1 MRPQLR
7 AEYDEKYSLKETVR
21 EIGAGA
27 DVKGSAASIRST
39 QTPPLF
45 QSNETC
51 LVPLKDHP
59 MTNEPT
65 PDPSPEQPL
74 QQIQHSSATARIP
87 DEVGRGVFA
96 TAVIVLHGAN
106 EYTIDFVQSLA
117 RPNRVAARVILPPAV
132 ASQFVFA
139 LEQALEKYT
148 ASYGQ
153 PPREPRPPQPTA
165 QLQPAPEQAAAAGGG
180 GEAGSPA
187 GGQPAQSGGQQP
199 PRPVP
204 QPAPIADIYDNLKL
218 PDEMLGGVYAN
229 MASISHTASE
239 FCFDFIAQFFPRS
252 AVTARVYMA
261 APRVPEL
268 LGSLKR
274 SIGS

>member
-1 MRPQLR
+1 MT
-7 AEYDEKYSLKETVR
+7 DE
-21 EIGAGA
+21 
-27 DVKGSAASIRST
+27 
-39 QTPPLF
+39 P
-45 QSNETC
+45 N
-51 LVPLKDHP
+51 
-59 MTNEPT
+59 
-65 PDPSPEQPL
+65 PEQPL

-132 ASQFVFA
+132 ASQFVIA
-139 LEQALEKYT
+139 LEQAIEKYT

-153 PPREPRPPQPTA
+153 PPREPRPPQAPVA
-165 QLQPAPEQAAAAGGG
+165 PPPQPAEAADGGGQAGGSQASGGQAGGG
-180 GEAGSPA
+180 QAA
-187 GGQPAQSGGQQP
+187 GGQPA
-199 PRPVP
+199 PRPAP
-204 QPAPIADIYDNLKL
+204 QPAPIADIYENLKL
-218 PDEMLGGVYAN
+218 PDDMLGGVYAN

>member
-1 MRPQLR
+1 MT
-7 AEYDEKYSLKETVR
+7 DE
-21 EIGAGA
+21 
-27 DVKGSAASIRST
+27 
-39 QTPPLF
+39 P
-45 QSNETC
+45 N
-51 LVPLKDHP
+51 
-59 MTNEPT
+59 
-65 PDPSPEQPL
+65 PEQPL

-96 TAVIVLHGAN
+96 TAVM
-106 EYTIDFVQSLA
+106 QSLA

-132 ASQFVFA
+132 ASQFVIA
-139 LEQALEKYT
+139 LEQAIEKYT

-153 PPREPRPPQPTA
+153 PPREPRPPATQP
-165 QLQPAPEQAAAAGGG
+165 QPAPAAAAAGGKSG
-180 GEAGSPA
+180 EGEAAGDQAA
-187 GGQPAQSGGQQP
+187 GGQPA
-199 PRPVP
+199 PRPAAP
-204 QPAPIADIYDNLKL
+204 QPAPIADIYENLKL
-218 PDEMLGGVYAN
+218 PDDMLGGVYAN

>member
-1 MRPQLR
+1 
-7 AEYDEKYSLKETVR
+7 
-21 EIGAGA
+21 
-27 DVKGSAASIRST
+27 
-39 QTPPLF
+39 
-45 QSNETC
+45 
-51 LVPLKDHP
+51 
-59 MTNEPT
+59 MTDDAT
-65 PDPSPEQPL
+65 PDPTPEQPL

-87 DEVGRGVFA
+87 DQIGRGVFA

-132 ASQFVFA
+132 ASQFVIA

-148 ASYGQ
+148 ASFGQ
-153 PPREPRPPQPTA
+153 PPVEPKAPQPA
-165 QLQPAPEQAAAAGGG
+165 AQPAQVPEAAKAAAAGSGEQASGGPSGG
-180 GEAGSPA
+180 G
-187 GGQPAQSGGQQP
+187 QSGSGSAASGEPVPRPAAPQQP
-199 PRPVP
+199 
-204 QPAPIADIYDNLKL
+204 PIADIYDNLKL

-274 SIGS
+274 SIGA

>member
-1 MRPQLR
+1 
-7 AEYDEKYSLKETVR
+7 
-21 EIGAGA
+21 
-27 DVKGSAASIRST
+27 
-39 QTPPLF
+39 
-45 QSNETC
+45 
-51 LVPLKDHP
+51 
-59 MTNEPT
+59 MTDEPT
-65 PDPSPEQPL
+65 PEQPL

-87 DEVGRGVFA
+87 DEIGRGVFA

-132 ASQFVFA
+132 ASQFVIA
-139 LEQALEKYT
+139 LEQAIEKYA

-153 PPREPRPPQPTA
+153 PPREPRPPQPVA
-165 QLQPAPEQAAAAGGG
+165 QPQPAAEQAAAAGGQP
-180 GEAGSPA
+180 GEAG
-187 GGQPAQSGGQQP
+187 GGQSAAGQPTARPAAPQP
-199 PRPVP
+199 P
-204 QPAPIADIYDNLKL
+204 PIADIYENLKL
-218 PDEMLGGVYAN
+218 PDDMLGGVYAN

>member
-1 MRPQLR
+1 MT
-7 AEYDEKYSLKETVR
+7 DE
-21 EIGAGA
+21 
-27 DVKGSAASIRST
+27 
-39 QTPPLF
+39 P
-45 QSNETC
+45 N
-51 LVPLKDHP
+51 
-59 MTNEPT
+59 
-65 PDPSPEQPL
+65 PEQPL

-132 ASQFVFA
+132 ASQFVIA
-139 LEQALEKYT
+139 LEQAIEKYT

-153 PPREPRPPQPTA
+153 PPREPRPPQAPVA
-165 QLQPAPEQAAAAGGG
+165 PPPQPAEAADGGGQAGGSQASG
-180 GEAGSPA
+180 GQADGGQAA
-187 GGQPAQSGGQQP
+187 GGQPA
-199 PRPVP
+199 PRPAAP
-204 QPAPIADIYDNLKL
+204 QPAPIADIYENLKL
-218 PDEMLGGVYAN
+218 PDDMLGGVYAN

>member
-1 MRPQLR
+1 
-7 AEYDEKYSLKETVR
+7 
-21 EIGAGA
+21 
-27 DVKGSAASIRST
+27 
-39 QTPPLF
+39 
-45 QSNETC
+45 
-51 LVPLKDHP
+51 
-59 MTNEPT
+59 MTDEPT
-65 PDPSPEQPL
+65 PDPPPEQPL

-132 ASQFVFA
+132 ASQFVIA
-139 LEQALEKYT
+139 LEQAIEKYT

-153 PPREPRPPQPTA
+153 PPHELRPPQPVA
-165 QLQPAPEQAAAAGGG
+165 QSQPAPEKAAAAGGSS
-180 GEAGSPA
+180 GEAGGQAA
-187 GGQPAQSGGQQP
+187 GGQVGQSGGQQP

>member
-1 MRPQLR
+1 MT
-7 AEYDEKYSLKETVR
+7 DE
-21 EIGAGA
+21 
-27 DVKGSAASIRST
+27 
-39 QTPPLF
+39 P
-45 QSNETC
+45 N
-51 LVPLKDHP
+51 
-59 MTNEPT
+59 
-65 PDPSPEQPL
+65 PEQPL

-132 ASQFVFA
+132 ASQFVIA
-139 LEQALEKYT
+139 LEQAIEKYT

-153 PPREPRPPQPTA
+153 PPREPRPPQAPVA
-165 QLQPAPEQAAAAGGG
+165 PPPQPAEAAAGGG
-180 GEAGSPA
+180 QAGGSQASGGQADGGQAA
-187 GGQPAQSGGQQP
+187 GGQPA
-199 PRPVP
+199 PRPAP
-204 QPAPIADIYDNLKL
+204 QPAPIADIYENLKL
-218 PDEMLGGVYAN
+218 PDDMLGGVYAN

>member
-1 MRPQLR
+1 MT
-7 AEYDEKYSLKETVR
+7 DESV
-21 EIGAGA
+21 
-27 DVKGSAASIRST
+27 
-39 QTPPLF
+39 
-45 QSNETC
+45 
-51 LVPLKDHP
+51 
-59 MTNEPT
+59 
-65 PDPSPEQPL
+65 PDPTPEQPL

-87 DEVGRGVFA
+87 DQIGRGVFA

-132 ASQFVFA
+132 ASQFVIA
-139 LEQALEKYT
+139 LEQSLEKYT
-148 ASYGQ
+148 ASFGQ
-153 PPREPRPPQPTA
+153 PPLEPRPAQPAPQPAQAAEAAPAAAAGSGEQASGGSSSSGPAASSQPQPTA
-165 QLQPAPEQAAAAGGG
+165 RPATP
-180 GEAGSPA
+180 
-187 GGQPAQSGGQQP
+187 QQP
-199 PRPVP
+199 
-204 QPAPIADIYDNLKL
+204 PIADIYDNLKL

>member
-1 MRPQLR
+1 MS
-7 AEYDEKYSLKETVR
+7 D
-21 EIGAGA
+21 
-27 DVKGSAASIRST
+27 
-39 QTPPLF
+39 
-45 QSNETC
+45 
-51 LVPLKDHP
+51 
-59 MTNEPT
+59 EPT
-65 PDPSPEQPL
+65 PEQNPDQPL

-87 DEVGRGVFA
+87 DHIGRGVFA
-96 TAVIVLHGAN
+96 TAVIVLHGSN

-132 ASQFVFA
+132 ASQFVIA
-139 LEQALEKYT
+139 LEQAIQKYAAT
-148 ASYGQ
+148 FGQ
-153 PPREPRPPQPTA
+153 PPQDPRPPQPGVQPQAKPQPTA
-165 QLQPAPEQAAAAGGG
+165 AAGATDVGGGTAAAGGKT
-180 GEAGSPA
+180 
-187 GGQPAQSGGQQP
+187 SGGKSASESSA
-199 PRPVP
+199 P
-204 QPAPIADIYDNLKL
+204 QPSPLQPTPIADIYDNLKL

-274 SIGS
+274 SISST

>member
-1 MRPQLR
+1 MT
-7 AEYDEKYSLKETVR
+7 DE
-21 EIGAGA
+21 
-27 DVKGSAASIRST
+27 
-39 QTPPLF
+39 P
-45 QSNETC
+45 N
-51 LVPLKDHP
+51 
-59 MTNEPT
+59 
-65 PDPSPEQPL
+65 PEQPL

-132 ASQFVFA
+132 ASQFVIA
-139 LEQALEKYT
+139 LEQAIEKYT

-153 PPREPRPPQPTA
+153 PPREPRPPQAPVA
-165 QLQPAPEQAAAAGGG
+165 PPPQPAEAAAGGG
-180 GEAGSPA
+180 QAGGSQASGGQAGGGQAA
-187 GGQPAQSGGQQP
+187 GGQPA
-199 PRPVP
+199 PRPAAP
-204 QPAPIADIYDNLKL
+204 QPAPIADIYENLKL
-218 PDEMLGGVYAN
+218 PDDMLGGVYAN

-261 APRVPEL
+261 APR
-268 LGSLKR
+268 
-274 SIGS
+274 

>member
-1 MRPQLR
+1 MT
-7 AEYDEKYSLKETVR
+7 DE
-21 EIGAGA
+21 
-27 DVKGSAASIRST
+27 
-39 QTPPLF
+39 P
-45 QSNETC
+45 N
-51 LVPLKDHP
+51 
-59 MTNEPT
+59 
-65 PDPSPEQPL
+65 PEQPL

-132 ASQFVFA
+132 ASQFVIA
-139 LEQALEKYT
+139 LEQAIEKYT

-153 PPREPRPPQPTA
+153 PPREPRPPAAQPQQA
-165 QLQPAPEQAAAAGGG
+165 PAAAAAGGKSG
-180 GEAGSPA
+180 EGEAAGGQAA
-187 GGQPAQSGGQQP
+187 GGQPT
-199 PRPVP
+199 PRPAAP
-204 QPAPIADIYDNLKL
+204 QPAPIADIYENLKL
-218 PDEMLGGVYAN
+218 PDDMLGGVYAN

-252 AVTARVYMA
+252 EVTARVYMA

-268 LGSLKR
+268 LWSLKR

>member
-1 MRPQLR
+1 MT
-7 AEYDEKYSLKETVR
+7 DE
-21 EIGAGA
+21 
-27 DVKGSAASIRST
+27 
-39 QTPPLF
+39 P
-45 QSNETC
+45 N
-51 LVPLKDHP
+51 
-59 MTNEPT
+59 
-65 PDPSPEQPL
+65 PEQPL

-132 ASQFVFA
+132 ASQFVIA
-139 LEQALEKYT
+139 LEQAIEKYT

-153 PPREPRPPQPTA
+153 PPREPRPPATQP
-165 QLQPAPEQAAAAGGG
+165 QPAPAAAAAGGKSG
-180 GEAGSPA
+180 EGEAAGDQAA
-187 GGQPAQSGGQQP
+187 GGQPA
-199 PRPVP
+199 PRPAAP
-204 QPAPIADIYDNLKL
+204 QPAPIADIYENLKL
-218 PDEMLGGVYAN
+218 PDDMLGGVYAN